1 MTCKLSDNKTNLASG
16 HFLVLDVLEY
26 QTSDGATHK
35 WEAVSR
41 KNTSGAVMLIPELI
55 PSGRVVVIRQFRP
68 PAATYVWEFP
78 AGLVEKGEDPA
89 VTAVRELYE
98 ETGYH
103 GVVTKCSPPV
113 YSSPGL
119 TSETVQIVN
128 MTIEEAGQ
136 ENPEPHFDGAEEIE
150 TFAVEQEQLYSF
162 LMDAVAKGD
171 VVDSKLYTFAM
182 LKNQE

>member
-1 MTCKLSDNKTNLASG
+1 MNCKLTDNKTNLASG
-16 HFLVLDVLEY
+16 KFLVLDVLEY
-26 QTSDGATHK
+26 LTSDGVAHK

-41 KNTSGAVMLIPELI
+41 KNTSGAVMLIPELQ
-55 PSGRVVVIRQFRP
+55 PSGKVVVIRQFRP

-98 ETGYH
+98 ETGYR
-103 GVVTKCSPPV
+103 GTVTKCSPPV

-128 MTIEEAGQ
+128 MIVEEAGQ

-150 TFAVEQEQLYSF
+150 TFIIPPAQLYSF
-162 LMDAVAKGD
+162 LLDAAAKGD
-171 VVDSKLYTFAM
+171 AIDSKLYTYAM
-182 LKNQE
+182 MKA

>member
-1 MTCKLSDNKTNLASG
+1 MSCKLAPNKTNLAEG
-16 HFLVLDVLEY
+16 KFLVLDVLEY
-26 QTSDGATHK
+26 QISDGSVHK
-35 WEAVSR
+35 WETVSR

-55 PSGRVVVIRQFRP
+55 PSGKIVVIRQFRP

-98 ETGYH
+98 ETGYR
-103 GVVTKCSPPV
+103 GTVTKCSPPV

-119 TSETVQIVN
+119 TSETVQVVN
-128 MTIEEAGQ
+128 MIVEEAGQ

-150 TFAVEQEQLYSF
+150 THIVPPGELYSF
-162 LMDAVAKGD
+162 LMDAVARGD
-171 VVDSKLYTFAM
+171 VIDSKLYTYAM
-182 LKNQE
+182 MKAQ